1 MMTDKQ
7 QQAAAAL
14 FAEEWKGRGYE
25 KGESQP
31 FWMALLHNV
40 YGVEHAEK
48 YISFE
53 NQVKLAST
61 SFIDGYI
68 EDTHVLIEQKSID
81 KDLRKPIKQSD
92 NKVLTPFEQAKR
104 YADELPY
111 SKRPRW
117 VVVCNF
123 QSFLVY
129 DMEHPNSQPEEVLL
143 ENLATDYYR
152 LQFLVD
158 NQSTHIKKE
167 MEVSIKAG
175 ELVGRLY
182 DEILKQYLAPSSP
195 DTLRSLNVLCVRLV
209 FCLYAED
216 AGIFG
221 RHGMFGDYLT
231 HFTPDRLRTAL
242 IDLFGVLNT
251 PVEKRDP
258 YMDDLLAA
266 FPYVNGGLFADA
278 SIEIPRLNE
287 RIADLLIRK
296 ASDDFD
302 WSQISPTIF
311 GAVFES
317 TLNPDTRRS
326 GGMHYTSIENIHKVI
341 DPLFMDELNDEYHTI
356 LDEKVERTRV
366 RKLTAFQDKLASLTF
381 LDPACGS
388 GNFLTETYLSLRRL
402 ENRVISDL
410 NQGQAMLG
418 AFVNPIKVDIHQFYG
433 IEINDFA
440 VTVATTAL
448 WIAEAQ
454 MMAETERIVH
464 MNLDC
469 LPLKSYTNIAEGNAL
484 RIDWNEVIP
493 ASKLS
498 YIMGNPPFVGHQWR
512 SGAQVEDMDLIFS
525 NFENYGKLDYVAC
538 WYKKS
543 ADYIVGTPINAAF
556 VSTNSICQG
565 ESVAMMWRP
574 LFEKYNLD
582 ITFAWQTFVWDS
594 EATDKAHVHVVIIG
608 FSTNAAS
615 KAKYLFK
622 DGEKKIA
629 KHINGYLY
637 DAPNIFIENRGK
649 SLTSNMP
656 KMTKGSQATDGS
668 NLILTTD
675 EKESLIKKYP
685 NTSSFIKRIIGA
697 EDFINNKY
705 RYCLWL
711 KGVSPKEYAHISF
724 ITERLRN
731 IADLRRK
738 SPTKSV
744 QKDAETPMLFTQIR
758 QPETDYLV
766 VPRISSYQRRYIP
779 IGYMSKEV
787 IANDK
792 VMFIPSASLFMF
804 GVLTSNVH
812 MAWMRVTAGRLKSD
826 YSYTPAVY
834 NNFPWPTPTDAQKAK
849 IEQTAQAILDARAL
863 YPDSSLADLY
873 DEVTMPPELRRA
885 HQQNDRAVMEAY
897 GFPISR
903 DFTESDCV
911 ARLFEMY
918 KTLTQ

>member
-7 QQAAAAL
+7 QQAAAAQ

-92 NKVLTPFEQAKR
+92 GTLLTPFEQAKR
-104 YADELPY
+104 YANEMSY

-129 DMEHPNSQPEEVLL
+129 DMEHPNSEPEEILL

-158 NQSTHIKKE
+158 NQSVHIKKE

-175 ELVGRLY
+175 ELVGQLY
-182 DEILKQYLAPSSP
+182 DEILKQYLDPSSP

-216 AGIFG
+216 AGVFG

-242 IDLFGVLNT
+242 IDLFSVLNT

-266 FPYVNGGLFADA
+266 FPYVGGELFADEH
-278 SIEIPRLNE
+278 IEIPRLNE
-287 RIADLLIRK
+287 RTCDLLIRK

-317 TLNPDTRRS
+317 TLNPETRRS

-341 DPLFMDELNDEYHTI
+341 DPLFMDELYEEFDAI
-356 LDEKVERTRV
+356 LAEKVERTRM
-366 RKLTAFQDKLASLTF
+366 RQLAAFQDKLGSLTF

-388 GNFLTETYLSLRRL
+388 GNFLTETYVSLRRL
-402 ENRVISDL
+402 ENRVISQL

-469 LPLKSYTNIAEGNAL
+469 LPLKSYTNIKEGNAL
-484 RIDWNEVIP
+484 RIDWNEVVP
-493 ASKLS
+493 ASQLN
-498 YIMGNPPFVGHQWR
+498 YIIGNPPFVGHQWR
-512 SGAQVEDMDLIFS
+512 KESQVEDMDLIFS

-543 ADYIVGTPINAAF
+543 ADFILGTPINVAF

-565 ESVAMMWRP
+565 ESVAMMWKP

-615 KAKYLFK
+615 RNKYLFK

-629 KHINGYLY
+629 KHINGYLC

-649 SLTSNMP
+649 SLTNNMP

-675 EKESLIKKYP
+675 ERESLIKRYP

-731 IADLRRK
+731 VADLRRK

-766 VPRISSYQRRYIP
+766 IPRISSYQRRYIP

-792 VMFIPSASLFMF
+792 VMFIPSASLLLF

-897 GFPISR
+897 GFPTSR

-918 KTLTQ
+918 KLLTQ

>member
-1 MMTDKQ
+1 
-7 QQAAAAL
+7 
-14 FAEEWKGRGYE
+14 
-25 KGESQP
+25 
-31 FWMALLHNV
+31 
-40 YGVEHAEK
+40 
-48 YISFE
+48 
-53 NQVKLAST
+53 
-61 SFIDGYI
+61 
-68 EDTHVLIEQKSID
+68 
-81 KDLRKPIKQSD
+81 
-92 NKVLTPFEQAKR
+92 
-104 YADELPY
+104 
-111 SKRPRW
+111 
-117 VVVCNF
+117 
-123 QSFLVY
+123 
-129 DMEHPNSQPEEVLL
+129 
-143 ENLATDYYR
+143 
-152 LQFLVD
+152 
-158 NQSTHIKKE
+158 
-167 MEVSIKAG
+167 
-175 ELVGRLY
+175 
-182 DEILKQYLAPSSP
+182 
-195 DTLRSLNVLCVRLV
+195 
-209 FCLYAED
+209 
-216 AGIFG
+216 
-221 RHGMFGDYLT
+221 
-231 HFTPDRLRTAL
+231 
-242 IDLFGVLNT
+242 
-251 PVEKRDP
+251 
-258 YMDDLLAA
+258 
-266 FPYVNGGLFADA
+266 
-278 SIEIPRLNE
+278 
-287 RIADLLIRK
+287 
-296 ASDDFD
+296 
-302 WSQISPTIF
+302 
-311 GAVFES
+311 
-317 TLNPDTRRS
+317 
-326 GGMHYTSIENIHKVI
+326 
-341 DPLFMDELNDEYHTI
+341 
-356 LDEKVERTRV
+356 
-366 RKLTAFQDKLASLTF
+366 
-381 LDPACGS
+381 
-388 GNFLTETYLSLRRL
+388 
-402 ENRVISDL
+402 
-410 NQGQAMLG
+410 
-418 AFVNPIKVDIHQFYG
+418 
-433 IEINDFA
+433 
-440 VTVATTAL
+440 
-448 WIAEAQ
+448 
-454 MMAETERIVH
+454 MMAETERIVQ
-464 MNLDC
+464 MDLDY
-469 LPLKSYTNIAEGNAL
+469 LPLKSYTNIVEGNAL
-484 RIDWNEVIP
+484 RLDWNEVIP
-493 ASKLS
+493 ATKLN

-565 ESVAMMWRP
+565 ESVALMWRP

-834 NNFPWPTPTDAQKAK
+834 NNFPWPEVSEAQKAK

-897 GFPISR
+897 GFPVSR
-903 DFTESDCV
+903 NFTESDCV

-918 KTLTQ
+918 KQLTKSH